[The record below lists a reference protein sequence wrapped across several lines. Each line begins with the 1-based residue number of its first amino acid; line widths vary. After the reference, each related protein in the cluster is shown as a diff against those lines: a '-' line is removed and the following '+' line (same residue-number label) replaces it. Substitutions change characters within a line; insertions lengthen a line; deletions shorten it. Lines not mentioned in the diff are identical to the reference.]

1 MSLPIY
7 ISLTSIFQNQDEL
20 LLTLKSILN
29 QSLKPN
35 AIYLYLSSEPYLL
48 DKGFA
53 EEKITNSSLLNYI
66 STNHII
72 IKWVKNIG
80 PYRKLLPLLK
90 DKWNE
95 DCLIITVDDDTE
107 YHKDLVN
114 NLYNDYI
121 KYGCVIN
128 YRGFTPSCTTIQTLQ
143 YNNNSRSKTIKNQY
157 IYNFP
162 TGKGGILY
170 HPKFFHKTGDIIFN
184 EDYFNKACPT
194 NDDIWFC
201 LLRIYNKIDC
211 YIDNKPYM
219 VKDNTNAEFALCV
232 NYNNKDN
239 LNNKYI
245 KNCIDLFSKLWPA

>member
-7 ISLTSIFQNQDEL
+7 VSLTSIFQNQDEL

-35 AIYLYLSSEPYLL
+35 AIYVYLSCEPYLL

-53 EEKITNSSLLNYI
+53 EKKITNRSLLNYI
-66 STNHII
+66 LTNDII
-72 IKWVKNIG
+72 IKWVKNTG

-95 DCLIITVDDDTE
+95 DCLIITIDDDTE
-107 YHKDLVN
+107 YHKDLLD
-114 NLYNDYI
+114 NLYKDYI
-121 KYGCVIN
+121 KHKCVIN
-128 YRGFTPSCTTIQTLQ
+128 YRGFTPSCNNIETLQ
-143 YNNNSRSKTIKNQY
+143 YNNNSRSKTIQNKY

-170 HPKFFHKTGDIIFN
+170 HPTFFHKTGDIIFN
-184 EDYFNKACPT
+184 EDYFNEACPT
-194 NDDIWFC
+194 GDDIWFC
-201 LLRIYNKIDC
+201 LLRIYNKIDS

-219 VKDNTNAEFALCV
+219 IKDNTKKEFALYS
-232 NYNNKDN
+232 NYNHKDN
-239 LNNKYI
+239 LNDKYI